1 MREYLE
7 EILVVVAF
15 IACAVG
21 WYVGYVKPNAAHMA
35 AVLTCVADK
44 GVEFNE
50 TEWTKCHNALV
61 PEAGALVKVF
71 HPAVPET
78 AIQ

>member
-15 IACAVG
+15 IACGIG
-21 WYVGYVKPNAAHMA
+21 WFVGYVQPNDAHMA
-35 AVLTCVADK
+35 KVRTCVAAK
-44 GVEFNE
+44 GEGLNE
-50 TEWTKCHNALV
+50 RVWNECHNALV